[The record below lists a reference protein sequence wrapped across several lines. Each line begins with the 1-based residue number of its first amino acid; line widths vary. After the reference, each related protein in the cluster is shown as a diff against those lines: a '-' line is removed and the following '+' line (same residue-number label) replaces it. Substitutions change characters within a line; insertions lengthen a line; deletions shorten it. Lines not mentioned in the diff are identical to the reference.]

1 VIFSSIPS
9 RCTLGF
15 KGDASRGVLGSPQR
29 LYLYG
34 LDKAAPFFFFCSTCL
49 IISSPYGN
57 MSSHDGRGT
66 TWISSG
72 LDDDESSKDSSF
84 KILFFIQI
92 YFI

>member
-1 VIFSSIPS
+1 
-9 RCTLGF
+9 
-15 KGDASRGVLGSPQR
+15 
-29 LYLYG
+29 
-34 LDKAAPFFFFCSTCL
+34 
-49 IISSPYGN
+49 
-57 MSSHDGRGT
+57 MSAHDGRGT